1 MRYQAAACVLAGAV
15 ARASAC
21 DLEGLYIDFMA
32 PFSLSKTKPFFGFA
46 PSSNFPPGSSAFSL
60 GRTRGLFKS
69 REGCP
74 YPCVWCVYRKAS
86 ACLVEGREAQRNKA
100 FKGGSTPGLSPA

>member
-32 PFSLSKTKPFFGFA
+32 PFFVVEDKTVFRFC
-46 PSSNFPPGSSAFSL
+46 S
-60 GRTRGLFKS
+60 
-69 REGCP
+69 
-74 YPCVWCVYRKAS
+74 
-86 ACLVEGREAQRNKA
+86 
-100 FKGGSTPGLSPA
+100 